1 MHVET
6 VMCSSNS
13 YFKLFNSMRYIIG
26 MLIMCYLY
34 IPNSLVQANAKL
46 YRSND
51 YARASTRK
59 FSEFHP
65 DKTDHQKYLWKNLER
80 VDRLRI
86 VNISRSELLLIK
98 LPLLLFSATLLS
110 WKICNLFEKHRK
122 SLESTCN

>member
-6 VMCSSNS
+6 VMYSSNS

-65 DKTDHQKYLWKNLER
+65 DNLTIKN
-80 VDRLRI
+80 
-86 VNISRSELLLIK
+86 
-98 LPLLLFSATLLS
+98 TCG
-110 WKICNLFEKHRK
+110 KI
-122 SLESTCN
+122 